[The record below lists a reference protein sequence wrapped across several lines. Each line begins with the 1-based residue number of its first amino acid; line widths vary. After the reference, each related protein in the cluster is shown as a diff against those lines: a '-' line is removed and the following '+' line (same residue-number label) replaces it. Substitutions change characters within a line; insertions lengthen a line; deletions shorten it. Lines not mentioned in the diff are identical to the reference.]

1 MRVIS
6 LLGLVLMAIG
16 VYVLV
21 QGGFTTR
28 KDVVDIGAVKVT
40 ADDRHD
46 VPNWAGIAAVVAGG
60 LLVVSGLRKK
70 D

>member
-1 MRVIS
+1 MRVIT
-6 LLGLVLMAIG
+6 LLGLVLMALG

-28 KDVVDIGAVKVT
+28 KDVVDIGDVKVT
-40 ADDRHD
+40 SDDHHA
-46 VPNWAGIAAVVAGG
+46 VPNWAGITAVVAGG